1 MNEARTAWR
10 DNPVW
15 HQLLGL
21 CPLLATTTNV
31 SDALA
36 IGTATFAILVLSNVA
51 ISALRNFIP
60 DAAPLPAYM
69 LVIGFCTTVVVM
81 LMQAYA
87 FDSFQRIALFLQIVV
102 SNCII
107 LTHADRVARH
117 ESAGRVLLA
126 SAVTGFGFVAVLMVV
141 GAVRQGAAYGLPLAA
156 LPPGAFLTVALLLA
170 AKNAVAARA

>member
-10 DNPVW
+10 NNLVW

-21 CPLLATTTNV
+21 CPLLAVTTNV

-36 IGTATFAILVLSNVA
+36 MGAATFAILVASNFA

-60 DAAPLPAYM
+60 AAAPLPAYM
-69 LVIGFCTTVVVM
+69 LVIGACTTVVVM

-87 FDSFQRIALFLQIVV
+87 FDVFQRIALFLQIVV
-102 SNCII
+102 ANCII
-107 LTHADRVARH
+107 LAHADRVARH
-117 ESAGRVLLA
+117 QPIGQTLFA
-126 SAVTGFGFVAVLMVV
+126 SAVTGFGFVAVLLLV

-170 AKNAVAARA
+170 AKNAVAART

>member
-1 MNEARTAWR
+1 MNEAGTAWR

-21 CPLLATTTNV
+21 CPLLAVTTNV
-31 SDALA
+31 SDAFA
-36 IGTATFAILVLSNVA
+36 IATATFAILVLSNGA

-69 LVIGFCTTVVVM
+69 LVIGLCTTVVVM
-81 LMQAYA
+81 LTQAYA

-102 SNCII
+102 SNCVI

-117 ESAGRVLLA
+117 ESIGRVLLA
-126 SAVTGFGFVAVLMVV
+126 SAVTGSGFVAVVLVV
-141 GAVRQGAAYGLPLAA
+141 GAVREGAAYGLPLAA

-170 AKNAVAARA
+170 AKNAVAARP